1 MRGRVAALLGAAAL
15 LALSLVPPAAR
26 ATLAF
31 NTDPFVPEMWVSP
44 NDDGTEATAI
54 GRGLVVSVSPNGEYV
69 AYEPRRD
76 LERTALSIYDVDTG
90 KRWVLVTHLR
100 GTSTFAW
107 SPDSTMVAALRSPAY
122 RGKRELDVFHVRGG
136 MRRIATGYF
145 RGVSFSPDST
155 ELVFGRA
162 EGPIN
167 PLSPERES
175 DLVRAS
181 VDGGEVTTLTHDGV
195 SAWPLWGPRGK
206 IAFVE
211 RAEGEGRPYGPQTD
225 IYLVNPAGGRA
236 RRLTDSKIVP
246 QATGLFP
253 AVWSPAGAALIAN
266 FLVNYREYGVVVD
279 PRTGTRDPLAP
290 GKLEEGFAAVAVS
303 PDGGTVFGDLP
314 IGARDAI
321 ASVPITGGT
330 PTVLVREGF
339 SPSWGFG
346 G

>member
-1 MRGRVAALLGAAAL
+1 MRGRVAAVLGAAAL
-15 LALSLVPPAAR
+15 LALALVPPAAH

-31 NTDPFVPEMWVSP
+31 DTDPFVPEMWVSP
-44 NDDGTEATAI
+44 NDDGTEAMAI
-54 GRGLVVSVSPNGEYV
+54 GHGLVVSVSPNGEYL

-76 LERTALSIYDVDTG
+76 FERRALMIYDVDTG
-90 KRWVLVTHLR
+90 KRWSLVSHLR
-100 GTSTFAW
+100 GASTFAW
-107 SPDSTMVAALRSPAY
+107 SPDSTMVAALRSPTY
-122 RGKRELDVFHVRGG
+122 RGKRDLDVFHVRGG
-136 MRRIATGYF
+136 VRRIATGYF

-155 ELVFGRA
+155 EVVFGRA
-162 EGPIN
+162 VGPIN

-181 VDGGEVTTLTHDGV
+181 VSGGAITTLTHDGV

-225 IYLVNPAGGRA
+225 LYLLNAAGGRV
-236 RRLTDSKIVP
+236 RRLTDSKVVP
-246 QATGLFP
+246 VATGLFP
-253 AVWSPAGAALIAN
+253 AVWSPSGAALVAN
-266 FLVNYREYGVVVD
+266 FFVNYREYGVVVD
-279 PRTGTRDPLAP
+279 PRTGVRGPLGP

>member
-1 MRGRVAALLGAAAL
+1 MRSRLAAVLGATAL
-15 LALSLVPPAAR
+15 LALALLPPAAH

-31 NTDPFVPEMWVSP
+31 DTDPYVPEMWVSP
-44 NDDGTEATAI
+44 NDDGTEAMAI
-54 GRGLVVSVSPNGEYV
+54 GHGLVVSVSPNGKYL
-69 AYEPRRD
+69 AYEPPRG
-76 LERTALSIYDVDTG
+76 LERAALMIYDVATG
-90 KRWVLVTHLR
+90 KRWGLVSHLR

-107 SPDSTMVAALRSPAY
+107 SPDSTMVAALRSPTY
-122 RGKRELDVFHVRGG
+122 RGERDLDVFHLRGG

-155 ELVFGRA
+155 EVVFGRA
-162 EGPIN
+162 VGPIA
-167 PLSPERES
+167 PLSSERES

-181 VDGGEVTTLTHDGV
+181 VGGGAVTTLTHDGI

-225 IYLVNPAGGRA
+225 LYLVNATGGRV
-236 RRLTDSKIVP
+236 RRLTDSKVVP
-246 QATGLFP
+246 VATGLFP
-253 AVWSPAGAALIAN
+253 AVWSSSGAALVAN
-266 FLVNYREYGVVVD
+266 FFVSYREYGVVVD
-279 PRTGTRDPLAP
+279 PRTGARGPLGP

-321 ASVPITGGT
+321 ASVPITGGK
-330 PTVLVREGF
+330 PTVLVRKGF
-339 SPSWGFG
+339 LPSWGFG